1 MATLAERRS
10 EQSSARTSRPRQE
23 LTLLLLLSTL
33 AGIVDVT
40 GFLRLDHVFTA
51 HITGNLVI
59 LADQIVNGGP
69 PHVPQL
75 LAIPV
80 FAAAV
85 VLAYFLSGRGQ
96 SAKGG
101 RALLVMQSLLLFAVL
116 AIALR
121 APRRDLL
128 AHGGVL
134 AAMVAVAAMA
144 FQNTY
149 LRVVAQTS
157 ATTTVMTG
165 NVATSIIAALSLV
178 RPGVLTPADAA
189 QKLRRT
195 LPLVIGFF
203 VGCAVGA
210 AGAARLGPWAWATP
224 ALLSLLALPL
234 ASRAHG
240 RPGHTA
246 LGAGARASRSAAGG
260 P

>member
-1 MATLAERRS
+1 MATLVERRS
-10 EQSSARTSRPRQE
+10 EPRLGARGPPRDE
-23 LTLLLLLSTL
+23 FTLLLLLSL
-33 AGIVDVT
+33 VAGIVDVT

-51 HITGNLVI
+51 HITGNLVV

-85 VLAYFLSGRGQ
+85 GLAYFLARRGRT
-96 SAKGG
+96 ACGG
-101 RALLVMQSLLLFAVL
+101 RVLLVVQSLLLFVVL

-128 AHGGVL
+128 AHGGVP

-144 FQNTY
+144 FQNAY
-149 LRVVAQTS
+149 LRVVARDP

-165 NVATSIIAALSLV
+165 NVASSIIFALSLAW
-178 RPGVLTPADAA
+178 PGAFTKADAA
-189 QKLRRT
+189 QGLGRT

-210 AGAARLGPWAWATP
+210 AGATRLGPWAWATP

-234 ASRAHG
+234 ASRARG
-240 RPGHTA
+240 RPGHAAPST
-246 LGAGARASRSAAGG
+246 SRST

>member
-1 MATLAERRS
+1 MATFIERRS
-10 EQSSARTSRPRQE
+10 ERRAGARAPPRE
-23 LTLLLLLSTL
+23 DFSLLVLLSL
-33 AGIVDVT
+33 VAGIVDVT

-51 HITGNLVI
+51 HITGNLVV

-80 FAAAV
+80 FAGAV
-85 VLAYFLSGRGQ
+85 VLAYFLARRGRTTD
-96 SAKGG
+96 GG
-101 RALLVMQSLLLFAVL
+101 RVLLVVQSLLLFVVL

-128 AHGGVL
+128 AHGGVP
-134 AAMVAVAAMA
+134 AAMFAVAAMA

-149 LRVVAQTS
+149 LRVVARES

-165 NVATSIIAALSLV
+165 NVASSIIAALSLTW
-178 RPGVLTPADAA
+178 PGALTPADAA
-189 QKLRRT
+189 QRLRRT

-203 VGCAVGA
+203 LGCAVGA

-234 ASRAHG
+234 ASRA
-240 RPGHTA
+240 RTA
-246 LGAGARASRSAAGG
+246 RDTLPDGAHAAR
-260 P
+260 

>member
-1 MATLAERRS
+1 MATLVERGSGRRAS
-10 EQSSARTSRPRQE
+10 ERAPLRNDF
-23 LTLLLLLSTL
+23 TLLVLLSL
-33 AGIVDVT
+33 VAGIVDVT

-51 HITGNLVI
+51 HITGNLVVM
-59 LADQIVNGGP
+59 ADQIVNGGP

-80 FAAAV
+80 FAGAV
-85 VLAYFLSGRGQ
+85 VLAYFLARRGQ
-96 SAKGG
+96 TADGG
-101 RALLVMQSLLLFAVL
+101 RALLVVQSLLLFVVL

-121 APRRDLL
+121 APRRDLV
-128 AHGGVL
+128 AHGGVP

-149 LRVVAQTS
+149 LRVVAHES

-165 NVATSIIAALSLV
+165 NVASSIIAALSLFW
-178 RPGVLTPADAA
+178 PGAFTPAAAA

-203 VGCAVGA
+203 LGCAVGA

-234 ASRAHG
+234 ASRALTAPDT
-240 RPGHTA
+240 RP
-246 LGAGARASRSAAGG
+246 
-260 P
+260 

>member
-1 MATLAERRS
+1 MATFIERRS
-10 EQSSARTSRPRQE
+10 EPRVGARAFPRGD
-23 LTLLLLLSTL
+23 LTLLVLLSL
-33 AGIVDVT
+33 VAGVVDVT
-40 GFLRLDHVFTA
+40 GFVRLDHVFTA
-51 HITGNLVI
+51 HITGNLVL

-80 FAAAV
+80 FAGAV
-85 VLAYFLSGRGQ
+85 VLAYFLAR
-96 SAKGG
+96 GG
-101 RALLVMQSLLLFAVL
+101 RTRGGGRVLLVVQSLLLFVVL

-128 AHGGVL
+128 AHGGVP
-134 AAMVAVAAMA
+134 AAMFAVAAMA

-149 LRVVAQTS
+149 LRVVARET

-165 NVATSIIAALSLV
+165 NVASSIIAALSLPW
-178 RPGVLTPADAA
+178 PGALTPADAA
-189 QKLRRT
+189 QRLRRT

-203 VGCAVGA
+203 LGCAVGA

-234 ASRAHG
+234 ASRA
-240 RPGHTA
+240 RTA
-246 LGAGARASRSAAGG
+246 RDTLPDGAHAAR
-260 P
+260 

>member
-1 MATLAERRS
+1 MATFIEPRS
-10 EQSSARTSRPRQE
+10 EERSIAATSQPRHE

-51 HITGNLVI
+51 HITGNLVV

-85 VLAYFLSGRGQ
+85 VLAYFLARRGQ
-96 SAKGG
+96 PAGG
-101 RALLVMQSLLLFAVL
+101 RRTLLVVQSLLLFVVL

-128 AHGGVL
+128 AHGGVP
-134 AAMVAVAAMA
+134 AAMFAVAAMA

-149 LRVVAQTS
+149 LRVVARES

-165 NVATSIIAALSLV
+165 NVASSIIAALSLLW
-178 RPGVLTPADAA
+178 PGASPPADAA
-189 QKLRRT
+189 RKLGRT
-195 LPLVIGFF
+195 LPLVGGFF
-203 VGCAVGA
+203 LGCAVGA

-234 ASRAHG
+234 ASRAPG
-240 RPGHTA
+240 RPGHAALSASTA
-246 LGAGARASRSAAGG
+246 PST

>member
-1 MATLAERRS
+1 MSALIERRS
-10 EQSSARTSRPRQE
+10 EQLAGERSPPRNDFI
-23 LTLLLLLSTL
+23 LLVLLSL
-33 AGIVDVT
+33 VAGVVDVT

-51 HITGNLVI
+51 HITGNLVVM
-59 LADQIVNGGP
+59 ADQIVNGGP

-80 FAAAV
+80 FAGAV
-85 VLAYFLSGRGQ
+85 ALAYFLARRRRQG
-96 SAKGG
+96 ADGG
-101 RALLVMQSLLLFAVL
+101 RLLLVVQSFLLFVVF

-128 AHGGVL
+128 AHGGVP

-149 LRVVAQTS
+149 LRVVAHES

-165 NVATSIIAALSLV
+165 NVASSIIAALSLV
-178 RPGVLTPADAA
+178 WPGPFTRAFAS
-189 QKLRRT
+189 QNLRRT

-203 VGCAVGA
+203 LGCAVGA
-210 AGAARLGPWAWATP
+210 AGAARLGPWAWAVP

-234 ASRAHG
+234 ASRA
-240 RPGHTA
+240 RTA
-246 LGAGARASRSAAGG
+246 PDPES
-260 P
+260 

>member
-1 MATLAERRS
+1 M
-10 EQSSARTSRPRQE
+10 
-23 LTLLLLLSTL
+23 L

-51 HITGNLVI
+51 HITGNLVV

-85 VLAYFLSGRGQ
+85 VLAYFLARGGRTTG
-96 SAKGG
+96 SG
-101 RALLVMQSLLLFAVL
+101 RALLVMQSLLLFIVL
-116 AIALR
+116 GIALR

-128 AHGGVL
+128 AHGGVP
-134 AAMVAVAAMA
+134 AAMFAVAAMA

-149 LRVVAQTS
+149 LRLVARES

-165 NVATSIIAALSLV
+165 NLTSSIIFALSPAW
-178 RPGVLTPADAA
+178 PGAFTPADAA

-195 LPLVIGFF
+195 LPLLLGFF
-203 VGCAVGA
+203 LGCAVGA
-210 AGAARLGPWAWATP
+210 AGAARLGPWAWAIP

-234 ASRAHG
+234 ASRAPG
-240 RPGHTA
+240 RPGQAA
-246 LGAGARASRSAAGG
+246 LSASAA
-260 P
+260 PSTP